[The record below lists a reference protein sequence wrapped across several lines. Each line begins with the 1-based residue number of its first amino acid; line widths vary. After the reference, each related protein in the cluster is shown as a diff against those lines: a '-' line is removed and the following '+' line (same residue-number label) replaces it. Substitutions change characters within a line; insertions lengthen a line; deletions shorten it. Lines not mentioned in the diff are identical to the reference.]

1 MEIHHTKT
9 SLRLLRFARNDEI
22 VASKNP
28 SMLPKPV
35 RALIGELMKLPTIG
49 PRTAARLSYWLLR
62 QPKDLRTD
70 LAAAIAT
77 LDEDVYRCPTCFLPS
92 DETGGN
98 ARCAICG
105 DSRRNQGII
114 AVVEKETDAIAIEK
128 TKRFKGVYHVL
139 GGLVSATDRETN
151 RQVRV
156 RELVERIRSAGNVS
170 EVILA
175 INPTTEGDL
184 TARYLERELG
194 SLHIPVTR
202 LGRGLPKGGDL
213 EYADEETLSA
223 ALAGRK

>member
-1 MEIHHTKT
+1 
-9 SLRLLRFARNDEI
+9 
-22 VASKNP
+22 
-28 SMLPKPV
+28 MLPKPV
-35 RALIGELMKLPTIG
+35 RALISELMRLPTIG

-62 QPKDLRTD
+62 EPKEVRLG
-70 LAAAIAT
+70 LARALEG
-77 LDEDVYRCPTCFLPS
+77 LDADVYRCPKCFLPS
-92 DETGGN
+92 DETGKG
-98 ARCAICG
+98 CAVC
-105 DSRRNQGII
+105 DDPKRDAALI

-156 RELVERIRSAGNVS
+156 RELVERIHRAGNVI

-184 TARYLERELG
+184 TALYLEKQLG

>member
-1 MEIHHTKT
+1 
-9 SLRLLRFARNDEI
+9 
-22 VASKNP
+22 
-28 SMLPKPV
+28 
-35 RALIGELMKLPTIG
+35 MKLPTIG

-62 QPKDLRTD
+62 QPTELRAD
-70 LAAAIAT
+70 LAAAIAK
-77 LDEDVYRCPTCFLPS
+77 LDEDVYRCPKCFLPS
-92 DETGGN
+92 DEISGQE
-98 ARCAICG
+98 RCAVC
-105 DSRRNQGII
+105 DDPRRDAALI
-114 AVVEKETDAIAIEK
+114 AVVEKETDAIAVEK

-139 GGLVSATDRETN
+139 GGLVSATNRETN

-156 RELVERIRSAGNVS
+156 RELVERIRRAGNIR

-184 TARYLERELG
+184 TALYVEKQLG